1 MSAQVHWRD
10 AAACRQTDPDL
21 FFPIGDSGPAL
32 RQIDEAKRIC
42 HACPVRARCL
52 N

>member
-10 AAACRQTDPDL
+10 AAACRQTGPDL